1 MKRRGLTRE
10 VVLEKALEIAYQKG
24 FRELTYNGLAREL
37 AVQPQSL
44 YRWVSNIADVK
55 SSVLANYLGSLV
67 DALQAELENYS
78 GKEALVI
85 FAKRFSEFVE
95 ADSMDRFNVIDILSG
110 LTEYGDI
117 EIVNEVLV
125 NLRELGLKSV
135 RELTKDSAKTHLN
148 ELLFLNVVIG
158 YITLA
163 STGLQPADS
172 KHAFQE
178 NIQRIIALF

>member
-10 VVLEKALEIAYQKG
+10 IVLEKALEITYQKG
-24 FRELTYNGLAREL
+24 FRDLTYNGLAREL
-37 AVQPQSL
+37 SVQPQSL

-55 SSVLANYLGSLV
+55 SSVLATYLGSLV

-78 GKEALVI
+78 GKEVLEI

-95 ADSMDRFNVIDILSG
+95 ADSIDRFNVLDILSG
-110 LTEYGDI
+110 LTEYGHI
-117 EIVNEVLV
+117 ETVNEVLL
-125 NLRELGLKSV
+125 NLRELALKPV
-135 RELTKDSAKTHLN
+135 RELTKDPASAHLN

-172 KHAFQE
+172 KQAFQE
-178 NIQRIIALF
+178 NIQRIITLF